1 MHYGSMKNLLT
12 TLFLISL
19 ILLTGLKGSDA
30 VTKGWVPPDDY
41 RSEDSFEIVLE
52 PSLANEEETET
63 TNKEMSMED
72 IFGSE
77 QVFPF
82 PPGLGN

>member
-1 MHYGSMKNLLT
+1 MKN
-12 TLFLISL
+12 FLIKLVLFIFIVLS
-19 ILLTGLKGSDA
+19 GVNRVDA
-30 VTKGWVPPDDY
+30 VIQGWVPPEDY
-41 RSEDSFEIVLE
+41 GEGDSIEMGMESIEGIDEIDQK
-52 PSLANEEETET
+52 NE
-63 TNKEMSMED
+63 EMSMED

>member
-1 MHYGSMKNLLT
+1 MKN
-12 TLFLISL
+12 FLIKLALFVIIIFS
-19 ILLTGLKGSDA
+19 GLNSANA
-30 VTKGWVPPDDY
+30 VLQGWVPPDDY
-41 RSEDSFEIVLE
+41 GEGDSFEMGQE
-52 PSLANEEETET
+52 SSEEIEGIEVESE
-63 TNKEMSMED
+63 EMSMED

>member
-1 MHYGSMKNLLT
+1 MKRL
-12 TLFLISL
+12 LISL
-19 ILLTGLKGSDA
+19 LLFSSILLG
-30 VTKGWVPPDDY
+30 GWSKIEALTQGWAPPEDY
-41 RSEDSFEIVLE
+41 RSEESLEIVLE
-52 PSLANEEETET
+52 PLEEEDTVIDES
-63 TNKEMSMED
+63 KEEMSMED

>member
-1 MHYGSMKNLLT
+1 MKNFLLKLA
-12 TLFLISL
+12 LFVL
-19 ILLTGLKGSDA
+19 ILFSGLNTANA
-30 VTKGWVPPDDY
+30 VIQGWVPPEDY
-41 RSEDSFEIVLE
+41 GEGDSFEMELE
-52 PSLANEEETET
+52 LSEEMDGLKQQSE
-63 TNKEMSMED
+63 EMSMED

>member
-1 MHYGSMKNLLT
+1 MKNFLLKLA
-12 TLFLISL
+12 LFVF
-19 ILLTGLKGSDA
+19 ILFSGLNSAEA
-30 VTKGWVPPDDY
+30 VIQGWVPPEDY
-41 RSEDSFEIVLE
+41 GEGDSFEMGME
-52 PSLANEEETET
+52 SRDEREGTEMQSE
-63 TNKEMSMED
+63 EMSIED

>member
-1 MHYGSMKNLLT
+1 MKNILIKLA
-12 TLFLISL
+12 LFVF
-19 ILLTGLKGSDA
+19 ILLSGLNSANA
-30 VTKGWVPPDDY
+30 VIQGWVPPEDY
-41 RSEDSFEIVLE
+41 GEGDSIEMVQESSEEMEGVKVQSEEI
-52 PSLANEEETET
+52 
-63 TNKEMSMED
+63 SMDD

>member
-1 MHYGSMKNLLT
+1 MKN
-12 TLFLISL
+12 FLIKLALCLFIVFS
-19 ILLTGLKGSDA
+19 GLNSAEA
-30 VTKGWVPPDDY
+30 VIQGWVPPEDY
-41 RSEDSFEIVLE
+41 GEGDEFEMGIESSEEIEGIEVQSE
-52 PSLANEEETET
+52 
-63 TNKEMSMED
+63 EMSMED

>member
-1 MHYGSMKNLLT
+1 MKN
-12 TLFLISL
+12 FLIQL
-19 ILLTGLKGSDA
+19 ALFGFIFFTGLNSANA
-30 VTKGWVPPDDY
+30 VIQGWVPPEDY
-41 RSEDSFEIVLE
+41 GEGDSFEMGLE
-52 PSLANEEETET
+52 SSEELKGIEVQSE
-63 TNKEMSMED
+63 EMSMED

>member
-1 MHYGSMKNLLT
+1 MKNFLLKLA
-12 TLFLISL
+12 LFVF
-19 ILLTGLKGSDA
+19 ILFSGLNSANA
-30 VTKGWVPPDDY
+30 VIQGWVPPEDY
-41 RSEDSFEIVLE
+41 GEGDSFEMGLLD
-52 PSLANEEETET
+52 STEEMEGVEVQGE
-63 TNKEMSMED
+63 EMSMED

>member
-1 MHYGSMKNLLT
+1 MKN
-12 TLFLISL
+12 FLIKL
-19 ILLTGLKGSDA
+19 IFFVFIIFTGLNSADA
-30 VTKGWVPPDDY
+30 VIQGWVPPEDY
-41 RSEDSFEIVLE
+41 GEADSFEMGLE
-52 PSLANEEETET
+52 SSEEIEGVEVQNE
-63 TNKEMSMED
+63 EMSMED

>member
-1 MHYGSMKNLLT
+1 MKN
-12 TLFLISL
+12 FLINVAL
-19 ILLTGLKGSDA
+19 FVFILLSGLNSADA
-30 VTKGWVPPDDY
+30 VIQGWVPPEDY
-41 RSEDSFEIVLE
+41 GEVDSFEMGLE
-52 PSLANEEETET
+52 SSEEIEGIEVQS
-63 TNKEMSMED
+63 EELSMED

>member
-1 MHYGSMKNLLT
+1 MKK
-12 TLFLISL
+12 FLIKISL
-19 ILLTGLKGSDA
+19 FITIFFYGLNTADA
-30 VTKGWVPPDDY
+30 VIQGWVPPDDY
-41 RSEDSFEIVLE
+41 GETDSYEMGLELNDEINVIE
-52 PSLANEEETET
+52 IQKE
-63 TNKEMSMED
+63 EMSMED

>member
-1 MHYGSMKNLLT
+1 MKN
-12 TLFLISL
+12 FLINL
-19 ILLTGLKGSDA
+19 ALFVFILLSGLDSADA
-30 VTKGWVPPDDY
+30 VIQGWVPPEDY
-41 RSEDSFEIVLE
+41 GEGDSFEMGLE
-52 PSLANEEETET
+52 SSEEMEGIEVQSEELT
-63 TNKEMSMED
+63 MED

>member
-1 MHYGSMKNLLT
+1 MKN
-12 TLFLISL
+12 FLIKSAL
-19 ILLTGLKGSDA
+19 FVFIIFSGLNTANA
-30 VTKGWVPPDDY
+30 VIQGWVPPEDY
-41 RSEDSFEIVLE
+41 GEGDSIEMGLE
-52 PSLANEEETET
+52 ANEEMEGIDDQVE
-63 TNKEMSMED
+63 ELSMED

>member
-1 MHYGSMKNLLT
+1 MKKFLINL
-12 TLFLISL
+12 TLFVFIMFS
-19 ILLTGLKGSDA
+19 GLNSANA
-30 VTKGWVPPDDY
+30 VIQGWVPPQDY
-41 RSEDSFEIVLE
+41 GEGDSFDMGLNSGEEMEGVEIQT
-52 PSLANEEETET
+52 EEI
-63 TNKEMSMED
+63 SMHD

>member
-1 MHYGSMKNLLT
+1 MKNLLIKLS
-12 TLFLISL
+12 LFVL
-19 ILLTGLKGSDA
+19 ILFSGLNRTNA
-30 VTKGWVPPDDY
+30 VIQGWIPPEDY
-41 RSEDSFEIVLE
+41 GEGDSFEMGLESSEEMEGIVVQSE
-52 PSLANEEETET
+52 
-63 TNKEMSMED
+63 EMSMDD